1 MHELG
6 IEIDNLIG
14 DVGMGRS
21 YQINYACQQVG
32 AHSKMKIF

>member
-14 DVGMGRS
+14 DFGMGRS
-21 YQINYACQQVG
+21 YQRNYACQQEV
-32 AHSKMKIF
+32 AHTAK